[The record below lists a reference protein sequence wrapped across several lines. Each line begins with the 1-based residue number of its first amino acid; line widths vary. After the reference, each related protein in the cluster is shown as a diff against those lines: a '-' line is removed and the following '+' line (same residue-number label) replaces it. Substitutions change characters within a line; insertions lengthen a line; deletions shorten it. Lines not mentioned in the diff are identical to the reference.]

1 MESPRLDFD
10 VLVLGGGPAGMV
22 SAITA
27 SESGLKVGLIDEQAE
42 AGGQIWRAPWA
53 ATSQGHACSGGGS
66 GRSQTVIG
74 LMCWVLTALKPVT
87 LRI

>member
-53 ATSQGHACSGGGS
+53 APS
-66 GRSQTVIG
+66 
-74 LMCWVLTALKPVT
+74 
-87 LRI
+87 